1 MKPIELA
8 QWPPLGVDWY
18 YADKSVCIA
27 HGDCRE
33 IVPTLGKFD
42 LLLTDP
48 PYGLGEAAGKNKS
61 RSVLAHSVDYGNDT
75 WDTKP
80 AEWNTIS
87 RLIGVAKNA
96 CVFGGNFYP
105 VPSSSAW
112 LIWDKENGA
121 NDFADCEL
129 AWTNYGC
136 AVRLKRHR
144 WHGMLR
150 KNNETRQHPTQK
162 PLDVMVWAISLCP
175 GEPQTILDPF
185 AGSCT
190 TARAAKDLGRKCV
203 CIERE
208 EKYCEIGAER
218 MRQEVFDFG
227 ACSDEKRA

>member
-33 IVPTLGKFD
+33 IVPTLGTFD

-48 PYGLGEAAGKNKS
+48 PYGMSYSSNWRAKHQQLG
-61 RSVLAHSVDYGNDT
+61 
-75 WDTKP
+75 
-80 AEWNTIS
+80 
-87 RLIGVAKNA
+87 GVAGDDEFPSY
-96 CVFGGNFYP
+96 VFDWQGTVATMIFCRWDNLKDLPPPKSFIVWDKGCHSMGDLHHEFGRQWEGCAFYAGENHKFTRRP
-105 VPSSSAW
+105 VDVIRVPRVVPSA
-112 LIWDKENGA
+112 L
-121 NDFADCEL
+121 
-129 AWTNYGC
+129 
-136 AVRLKRHR
+136 V
-144 WHGMLR
+144 
-150 KNNETRQHPTQK
+150 HPTEK
-162 PLDVMVWAISLCP
+162 PVSLFTTLIACH
-175 GEPQTILDPF
+175 ECTTILDPF

-190 TARAAKDLGRKCV
+190 TARAAKDLERKCV

>member
-48 PYGLGEAAGKNKS
+48 PYGIGKRLVTGGKNGGFSSLIESGADKWDIKVDDSLLLSFIDVATKS
-61 RSVLAHSVDYGNDT
+61 II
-75 WDTKP
+75 W
-80 AEWNTIS
+80 
-87 RLIGVAKNA
+87 
-96 CVFGGNFYP
+96 GGNFYQLP
-105 VPSSSAW
+105 PCD
-112 LIWDKENGA
+112 LPLCWDKVRPNQKNFSEWEYGWTSMTGRGRLFKYCANGGFVA
-121 NDFADCEL
+121 KE
-129 AWTNYGC
+129 
-136 AVRLKRHR
+136 HR
-144 WHGMLR
+144 Y
-150 KNNETRQHPTQK
+150 HPTQK
-162 PLDVMVWAISLCP
+162 PTPLMIWCITLAGDLVH
-175 GEPQTILDPF
+175 TILDPF

-218 MRQEVFDFG
+218 MRQEVFDFV